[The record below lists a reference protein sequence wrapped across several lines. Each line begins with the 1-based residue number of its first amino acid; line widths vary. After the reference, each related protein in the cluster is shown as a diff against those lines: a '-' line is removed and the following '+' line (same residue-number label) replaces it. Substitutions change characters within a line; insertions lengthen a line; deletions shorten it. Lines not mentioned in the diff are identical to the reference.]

1 MQRYDYDIKLIV
13 SDIDGTLLTSENDLH
28 PLTEELIR
36 AVINEKRCAFTFST
50 GRPLSMTLPMAAY
63 FDLKIPF
70 IYSNGAIYDLRDNGV
85 VSASPIK
92 STQIEKVTEIAE
104 YFGVGMVAHTKTGMF
119 CQVSDKDWGT
129 IASMEWV
136 KGKKVDHVRRVEDV
150 KSDLTGKIIRLD
162 IFAEVDWLNVI
173 WQEVNKSIQDAY
185 VVKMKRSIE
194 ISHEGIHKGSA
205 LRKLSQLLGIPLKNI
220 MAVGDSLND
229 IPLLQ
234 AAGYGVAMGTAPDA
248 LKEEADLIVPSA
260 NENGLVKVIELVC

>member
-36 AVINEKRCAFTFST
+36 AVINGKRCDFTFST

-63 FDLKIPF
+63 FNLKIPF

-92 STQIEKVTEIAE
+92 STQIEKITEIAE

-150 KSDLTGKIIRLD
+150 KSDVPGKIIRLD

-173 WQEVNKSIQDAY
+173 LQEVNKSVQDAY

-194 ISHEGIHKGSA
+194 ISHRGIHKGFA
-205 LRKLSQLLGIPLKNI
+205 LRKLSQLLSIPLKNI